1 LLFEPEVIETSGH
14 QAQQGVRFML
24 QIAEAVVSCALFLI
38 AGIAGLIVRRYLPER
53 HRDRDTMDF
62 VRLAVGALVT
72 FLAIVLGLLTAS
84 SKSHFDDV
92 ANSYHHLAAKMVLL
106 DDSLR
111 AIGREAEPIRGE
123 LRAYL
128 AAVIFS
134 TWPDEPAPSGDFPRG
149 LTPGQAE
156 STELTVLLRHV
167 GEQVQEL
174 HATTPIEAKLIAA
187 LPQQFDA
194 FSNAR
199 WAVIETE
206 GSTIPTAFYNLM
218 LFWTALMFVGFGLCA
233 PHNAVVAVTVLI
245 CAISLASVIFVI
257 LELDDTTGGVIAI
270 SSSPLRDA
278 LVDIDRATTTNLS
291 GGGSIDVGPVTRATA
306 P

>member
-1 LLFEPEVIETSGH
+1 
-14 QAQQGVRFML
+14 ML
-24 QIAEAVVSCALFLI
+24 QIAEAVVSCGLFMI
-38 AGIAGLIVRRYLPER
+38 AGIAGRILRGYLPER

-84 SKSHFDDV
+84 SKSHFDNV
-92 ANSYHHLAAKMVLL
+92 SNSYRHLASEIVLL
-106 DDSLR
+106 DGSLR
-111 AIGREAEPIRGE
+111 EIGREAEPIRAE
-123 LRAYL
+123 VRAYL

-134 TWPDEPAPSGDFPRG
+134 TWPNEPAPSGDFLRG
-149 LTPGQAE
+149 LAPGQAE
-156 STELTVLLRHV
+156 SSALSTLLRHV
-167 GEQVQEL
+167 GEQIQEL
-174 HATTPIEAKLIAA
+174 RATTPIQASRIAA
-187 LPQQFDA
+187 VPPQFDT
-194 FSNAR
+194 FTKAR

-206 GSTIPTAFYNLM
+206 NPTIPTAFYNLM

-245 CAISLASVIFVI
+245 CAVSLASVIFVI
-257 LELDDTTGGVIAI
+257 LELDDSAGGLIAI

-278 LVDIDRATTTNLS
+278 LADIDRMPTTSQS
-291 GGGSIDVGPVTRATA
+291 GGSSGVGAVTRTTA